1 MKRIS
6 SFAFIFVTIVPF
18 VGCHTSSQN
27 VLEKKV
33 EVKLEA
39 KNNSNAS
46 GLVKI
51 SEYANGEIQI
61 TGTITGLSA
70 NSLHGFHFHENG
82 DCSDNE
88 ALKAGGHF
96 NPDKS
101 HTHGKSIAS
110 TEYSK
115 QHAGDL
121 GNILSDENGEA
132 KIDITI
138 KVPSLTLN
146 DENKYSLL
154 NRSLVV
160 HQDKDD
166 EKSAPAGNA
175 GKRILCGVIKS

>member
-1 MKRIS
+1 MQRIA
-6 SFAFIFVTIVPF
+6 SFVFIFATIVPII
-18 VGCHTSSQN
+18 GCQSTSQN
-27 VLEKKV
+27 TLEKKV

-46 GLVKI
+46 GLVMI

-61 TGTITGLSA
+61 TGKISGLSS

-88 ALKAGGHF
+88 ALKAGAHF
-96 NPDKS
+96 NPDKN
-101 HTHGKSIAS
+101 HIHGKSIAN
-110 TEYSK
+110 TEYGK

-121 GNILSDENGEA
+121 GNILADKNGEA
-132 KIDITI
+132 KIDILI
-138 KVPSLTLN
+138 KAPALTLN

-160 HQDKDD
+160 HENKDD